1 MTPVLETTVP
11 TGHGVVRGNAMA
23 AVGAGILAVLAV
35 IAVFAPVLAPYDP
48 TERVG
53 VPFAPPSS
61 THLLGTNDVGQDLL
75 SELIFGAR
83 VTLAVGVSAAIA
95 ATVIG
100 TIVGLLG
107 GYLRGWV
114 DTVLM
119 RLTDVVL
126 ALPFLPLVIVM
137 GVFLG
142 PGLTTQ
148 IAVIGGVIWAGTARE
163 LRSQVLATREL
174 QHVEAARSM
183 GAGPVRVLLRH
194 VLPVVAPLVVPQ
206 FVLATKTAILAEA
219 SLAFLGLG
227 DISAKSWGTTL
238 FFANQRSAFLTHAWR
253 WWVVPP
259 GVAIMVTILGFAL
272 LGYAI
277 ENRSLTT
284 VAPRSRRRRPPRSSS
299 GDEHRIAPAPHQDG
313 AVLVLEELSVAY
325 GAGAEM
331 VVAVDGMS
339 VRIDRGEIV
348 GLIGESG
355 SGKSTL
361 VAAAT
366 RLLRPPAAITGG
378 RVFIA
383 GTDLA
388 ELDEEEMR
396 SRRGT
401 TVALVPQQAMH
412 ALNPVQRIGDQIRE
426 AITVHNRI
434 AEADLDKRIDELLS
448 SVGIDPGRASAYPHE
463 FSGGMRQRAVIAMAL
478 ANDPALLIADEPTT
492 GLDVVVQAEILDLLQ
507 ELTRRLG
514 VSMLIVTHD
523 LGVACRLADRL
534 IVMQSGRVVEEG
546 VPSEVATQACHPHTR
561 NLIAGSLAVRSS
573 SPEPIPA
580 ASATAGTP

>member
-1 MTPVLETTVP
+1 MSPEPETRGPRSQRLVL
-11 TGHGVVRGNAMA
+11 GNAMA
-23 AVGAGILAVLAV
+23 GVGAGILAVLVA

-53 VPFAPPSS
+53 APFAPPSS

-83 VTLAVGVSAAIA
+83 VTLAVGVAAAVA

-119 RLTDVVL
+119 RFTDVVL
-126 ALPFLPLVIVM
+126 ALPFLPLVIVI

-163 LRSQVLATREL
+163 LRSQVLSTREL

-183 GAGPVRVLLRH
+183 GAGPVRVLRRH

-227 DISAKSWGTTL
+227 DIGAKSWGTTL
-238 FFANQRSAFLTHAWR
+238 FFAHQRSAFLTDAWR

-259 GVAIMVTILGFAL
+259 GIAIMVTILGFAL
-272 LGYAI
+272 VGYAI

-284 VAPRSRRRRPPRSSS
+284 VAPRAGRRRPTRSSVGVEGS
-299 GDEHRIAPAPHQDG
+299 IAAAQHPDG
-313 AVLVLEELSVAY
+313 AVLVVENLSVAY
-325 GAGAEM
+325 GTGAEA
-331 VVAVDGMS
+331 VVAVDGLSM
-339 VRIDRGEIV
+339 RIDRGEVV
-348 GLIGESG
+348 GVIGESG

-378 RVFIA
+378 RVLLA

-396 SRRGT
+396 SQRGT

-412 ALNPVQRIGDQIRE
+412 AMNPVQRIGDQIRE
-426 AITVHNRI
+426 AITVHHHI
-434 AEADLDKRIDELLS
+434 AEAGLDRRIDELLS
-448 SVGIDPGRASAYPHE
+448 SVGIEPGRASAYPHE

-492 GLDVVVQAEILDLLQ
+492 GLDVVVQAEILDLLHG
-507 ELTRRLG
+507 LTRRLG
-514 VSMLIVTHD
+514 VSMLVVTHD
-523 LGVACRLADRL
+523 LPVACRLADRL

-546 VPSEVATQACHPHTR
+546 IPSEVISQPRHPHTHD
-561 NLIAGSLAVRSS
+561 LIAGTLGLRTSR
-573 SPEPIPA
+573 PELKPA
-580 ASATAGTP
+580 APAPAGTP